1 MAALGEGGAAHG
13 GGFPAPSSDWHVAA
27 LGSRCVCTCRLRSC
41 PSCWVWWPASPPSSW
56 WSCALSPAMT
66 TSWRRFVRSWC
77 PVWCRVVVSCVV
89 PCLLSCAV
97 GPVRW
102 VLCGGSCVLSCCV
115 PSGPWVGYL
124 QGSLCDCTCLCHR
137 PPPPPPSHTP
147 LHLHAPSVQVIGRYR
162 VPNPAGCPA
171 PHDTPHRFV
180 SWGEAQ
186 TMIYLKISLSD
197 FFTVFAARCRS
208 WCVAHARPHTHADA
222 HTGIPHVAT

>member
-1 MAALGEGGAAHG
+1 VACLSSLILVVLCAQSRDDDFLAKVRAL
-13 GGFPAPSSDWHVAA
+13 
-27 LGSRCVCTCRLRSC
+27 
-41 PSCWVWWPASPPSSW
+41 
-56 WSCALSPAMT
+56 M
-66 TSWRRFVRSWC
+66 
-77 PVWCRVVVSCVV
+77 VSCVV
-89 PCLLSCAV
+89 SCCSVLCGALLAVLCGGSCAV

-102 VLCGGSCVLSCCV
+102 VLCVVMLCSVWALGGLSPGLPLRLHLSV
-115 PSGPWVGYL
+115 PP
-124 QGSLCDCTCLCHR
+124 T
-137 PPPPPPSHTP
+137 PPPPSHTP